1 MSRTL
6 STINVKDFARHK
18 VGEFEVEDR
27 IYGVGDFAYI
37 TDRMLSIELCM
48 SLNGMHGRLDGTQC
62 NGIHPDT
69 TLGILDR
76 QRFGR
81 CIQSALC

>member
-1 MSRTL
+1 
-6 STINVKDFARHK
+6 
-18 VGEFEVEDR
+18 
-27 IYGVGDFAYI
+27 
-37 TDRMLSIELCM
+37 MLSIELCM